1 MATDTKSSTNIKN
14 TSANSQLE
22 QTLPLNSDMN
32 STNNSNNIQNNSTNT
47 SQDDQLL
54 HSQQNTNTNT
64 HSNDDINPLLL
75 NKDELWK
82 SLVGELEITANPAYV
97 KTHIPGA
104 YIKDINTEDK
114 IIEITAPSEFQRN
127 FIEDRLY
134 GHIREIIN
142 KLVSPD
148 YKLMFTV
155 TKKDPTKIST
165 KDLGPLF
172 EQPESFNLTQR
183 VQQAGLNPQYTFK
196 RLVVGDHNRLAY
208 AVATA
213 IADAPGQVYN
223 PFFLY
228 SGVGLGKT
236 HLVQAIGH
244 QILEKHPDKKVLY
257 NTGEQFLN
265 DVIESLRRG
274 IKSSGI
280 KRNDFKRKYRNV
292 DVLIIDDVHA
302 IAGKATTQE
311 EFFHTFN
318 ALFMAQKQ
326 IILTSDRA
334 PHEIK
339 TLEERLSSRFASGMI
354 ADIQKPDLETR
365 IAILRERNEEMN
377 LGAPDDVLE
386 YIATLVDTNIRELE
400 AKLLQTVTKA
410 KSLGL
415 DLNARN
421 TADILGDI
429 KKTQKTKITPNTIIK
444 ETAKYYGV
452 TIKDIKGKSRL
463 KTLVRP
469 RQVCMFLLRDYANMG
484 YKSIGELLGGRDH
497 TTIMHGVDKI
507 STLYNESPQFR
518 KEIDQIKNNIEYSE
532 NG

>member
-1 MATDTKSSTNIKN
+1 M
-14 TSANSQLE
+14 
-22 QTLPLNSDMN
+22 
-32 STNNSNNIQNNSTNT
+32 STNT
-47 SQDDQLL
+47 DTFANTDITKKQDISNQTEDLLNQTTDIPTQSQDDTL
-54 HSQQNTNTNT
+54 
-64 HSNDDINPLLL
+64 NPLLL
-75 NKDELWK
+75 DKDELWK
-82 SLVGELEITANPAYV
+82 SVVGELEITANPAYV

-104 YIKDINTEDK
+104 YIKDINIEDK

-142 KLVSPD
+142 KLISPD

-183 VQQAGLNPQYTFK
+183 AQQAGLNPQYTFK
-196 RLVVGDHNRLAY
+196 RFIVGDHNRLAY

-213 IADAPGQVYN
+213 IADAPGKVYN

-244 QILEKHPDKKVLY
+244 AILEKHPDKKVLY

-265 DVIESLRRG
+265 DVIESLRKG
-274 IKSSGI
+274 IKSSGL

-302 IAGKATTQE
+302 IAGKTTTQE

-354 ADIQKPDLETR
+354 ADIQRPDLETR

-377 LGAPDDVLE
+377 LGAPEEVLE

-415 DLNARN
+415 DLTVKN
-421 TADILGDI
+421 TAEILGDI
-429 KKTQKTKITPNTIIK
+429 KKTENKKVTPNTIIK

-469 RQVCMFLLRDYANMG
+469 RQVCMFLLRDYAGMG
-484 YKSIGELLGGRDH
+484 YKSIGELLGDRDH
-497 TTIMHGVDKI
+497 TTIMHGVEKI
-507 STLYNESPQFR
+507 TTLYNESPQFK
-518 KEIDQIKNNIEYSE
+518 KEIDQIKNNIEYTE
-532 NG
+532 E